1 MQPHSPPEQQ
11 PALPVS
17 DEINLIELVWFVWD
31 SKITIITSALMCF
44 AAAFGYM
51 LNTPKTYTSNTLLI
65 PSSSFEVNRYMNLS
79 SITGIEINAEELMS
93 SYRQNWL
100 RPGVIEDSLV
110 SSGLINQ
117 SDFQSEKDFEEE
129 VALMAASVSLEKVAT
144 SDKALAANPDSATH
158 WQIIFET
165 SQPDA
170 WLKALKLID
179 RKATLATK
187 EDFIQEYETWS
198 KFEATRRGFAIQD
211 VEKELEI
218 GLTIQR
224 NAKRNRLA
232 FLNEQNEIAMAL
244 GVANPSIG
252 SQNFTSSAGVLMNF
266 ETDNP
271 FYLRGHKAISK
282 EIELIKGR
290 QNDIEHSDQLLE
302 IETRLLKLRSDETVE
317 RARAIFNETPLAKA
331 EEFTAAQISIEATKF
346 ISNSKNSLLFAVSLF
361 AGGFIGIFVAALNLA
376 LQRRKT
382 LETAGA

>member
-1 MQPHSPPEQQ
+1 MQPHYPPEQQ

-44 AAAFGYM
+44 AAAFGYT

-79 SITGIEINAEELMS
+79 SITGIEISAEELMS

-129 VALMAASVSLEKVAT
+129 VALMAASVTLEKVAT
-144 SDKALAANPDSATH
+144 SDKDLAANPDLAKH

-198 KFEATRRGFAIQD
+198 KVEATKRDFAIQD
-211 VEKELEI
+211 AEKELEI

-252 SQNFTSSAGVLMNF
+252 SQNFTSSAGVLMNV

-302 IETRLLKLRSDETVE
+302 IETRLLKLRSDKAIE
-317 RARAIFNETPLAKA
+317 RARALFYETPLAKA
-331 EEFTAAQISIEATKF
+331 GEFTAAQISIEATKF
-346 ISNSKNSLLFAVSLF
+346 NSNSKNLLFLALSLMVGAF
-361 AGGFIGIFVAALNLA
+361 TGLIISALNLA
-376 LQRRKT
+376 LQRRET
-382 LETAGA
+382 SETARA

>member
-1 MQPHSPPEQQ
+1 MQPHHPPEQP
-11 PALPVS
+11 PALPAS

-65 PSSSFEVNRYMNLS
+65 PSSSFEVNKYMNLS
-79 SITGIEINAEELMS
+79 SITGIEITAEELMS

-129 VALMAASVSLEKVAT
+129 VALMAASVTLEKVAT
-144 SDKALAANPDSATH
+144 SEKDLAANPDLATH

-170 WLKALKLID
+170 WLEALRIID
-179 RKATLATK
+179 KQATLKTK
-187 EDFIQEYETWS
+187 EYYTQVFETWS
-198 KFEATRRGFAIQD
+198 NIEATKRYFAIQD
-211 VEKELEI
+211 AEKELEI

-252 SQNFTSSAGVLMNF
+252 SQNFTSSAGVLMNV

-282 EIELIKGR
+282 EIELIKER

-302 IETRLLKLRSDETVE
+302 IETRLLKLRSDQKVE
-317 RARAIFNETPLAKA
+317 RAQALFNETPLA
-331 EEFTAAQISIEATKF
+331 EVGEFTAAQISIEATKF
-346 ISNSKNSLLFAVSLF
+346 KSNSKNSLIFAVSLV